1 MTLPIRLIAEREF
14 RAYTTTVTFWVALA
28 IGPLLTGLCMA
39 ALVVLSGAVT
49 NISVR
54 ADDRGV
60 RAAAQA
66 AVAEVAALEARKIAF
81 SAAAAPTDDQVIVSG
96 EPGGPLT
103 LRFGSRVPLSAE
115 GRVLVARTMEVSLRN
130 SGAQPAVAVASGGP
144 ARAKD
149 PRAAARLGLVM
160 ILWLTLTGSLGMLLQ
175 AVVRE
180 RVNRALEG
188 LLATARPLEIVTGKL
203 LGVGAVSALVLAAW
217 LGCGALGVLGG
228 GRVSTLH
235 GALADFA
242 DPVVLARA
250 ASLYAVAFAFYGF
263 VTVALGA
270 AARDTASAQNLSRP
284 LFGLLLLVFF
294 VALAG
299 ASGGEAAWLGWLV
312 YLPPFTP
319 FVLLL
324 APPAMLTP
332 LTQVVAVAISLAA
345 TAVAARFA
353 VGQLRIADG
362 GR

>member
-1 MTLPIRLIAEREF
+1 MTTPTRLIAEREF
-14 RAYTTTVTFWVALA
+14 RAYTSTLTFWVALA
-28 IGPLLTGLCMA
+28 VGPVLTGLAMA
-39 ALVVLSGAVT
+39 ALVLLGAAVT
-49 NISVR
+49 KVSVR
-54 ADDRGV
+54 ADDPGV

-66 AVAEVAALEARKIAF
+66 AVAETAALETRKLTFADTTTND
-81 SAAAAPTDDQVIVSG
+81 AQVLVSG
-96 EPGGPLT
+96 KPGGPLT
-103 LRFGSRVPLSAE
+103 LTFGARVPLSRE
-115 GRVLVARTMEVSLRN
+115 GRLLVARTMEDALSSSAAGSRVTLAN
-130 SGAQPAVAVASGGP
+130 TAP

-188 LLATARPLEIVTGKL
+188 LLATARPLEIVAGKL

-217 LGCGALGVLGG
+217 LGCGALGVLSGG
-228 GRVSTLH
+228 HTAAVH
-235 GALADFA
+235 GAFADFA
-242 DPVVLARA
+242 DPLVLTRA

-263 VTVALGA
+263 LTVALGA

-299 ASGGEAAWLGWLV
+299 ATGGGPAWLGWLA

-324 APPAMLTP
+324 APPTMLSP
-332 LTQVVAVAISLAA
+332 VAQGVAVAICLAA
-345 TAVAARFA
+345 TALAARFA
-353 VGQLRIADG
+353 IGQLRIADG